1 MSLNKA
7 DKNSIAFYYYN
18 KNDKSTLTDG
28 NYQIVG
34 IKDTTLKADLYSY
47 LQEEHMV
54 KLHEYAHLFHEDVN
68 LKPAYFMIPATTV
81 GISFREKSKS
91 RADVFNNPNKSF
103 LQRKVIYNAKICPVV
118 YEVSDINKETYK
130 ERIVEVV
137 KNVPA

>member
-68 LKPAYFMIPATTV
+68 LDQMLES
-81 GISFREKSKS
+81 G
-91 RADVFNNPNKSF
+91 N
-103 LQRKVIYNAKICPVV
+103 LKIIKF
-118 YEVSDINKETYK
+118 EELRMENHEI
-130 ERIVEVV
+130 
-137 KNVPA
+137 